1 MTTVAFVLVLVA
13 AVSHAS
19 WNFLLKASDHKV
31 AFLWA
36 FGAVSFVAFA
46 VPAGVFAYVDGIGA
60 HGVLVGVGSAAI
72 HGFYGLALA
81 RGYQL
86 GDLSTVY
93 PTARGMGLA
102 LIPPAAVVFLGEDLS
117 IGACAGIAVVILGI
131 YLVQS
136 DAGGLRGLVP
146 SLRDLGRPGAGVAL
160 LTGVLVATYSLWD
173 KAALDHLPP
182 VTLNQFA
189 ITGHVVVLAPLALR
203 GGAATVRS
211 EWRERRWSIL
221 AAGVTAFLG
230 YMLILIALTTSR
242 VSYVAPTRQVS
253 IVLGA
258 LLGVVLLGEG
268 YGIARVC
275 GAVLILAGA
284 LAIGL
289 SP

>member
-1 MTTVAFVLVLVA
+1 VTTVAFAMVLA
-13 AVSHAS
+13 AAASHAS
-19 WNFLLKASDHKV
+19 WNFLLKVSGHKV
-31 AFLWA
+31 AFLWS

-46 VPAGVFAYVDGIGA
+46 VPAGVFAYIDGIDA
-60 HGVLVGVGSAAI
+60 RGVMFGIVSAAI
-72 HGFYGLALA
+72 HGVYGLALA
-81 RGYQL
+81 RGYQI

-102 LIPPAAVVFLGEDLS
+102 LIPPAAVVFLGENLS
-117 IGACAGIAVVILGI
+117 AGAGAGIGVVIVGI

-136 DAGGLRGLVP
+136 NAGGLRGLALPV
-146 SLRDLGRPGAGVAL
+146 RDFGRPAAGVAL
-160 LTGVLVATYSLWD
+160 LTGVLVAAYSVWD

-182 VTLNQFA
+182 ITLNQFA
-189 ITGHVVVLAPLALR
+189 ITGHVVVLAPLAL
-203 GGAATVRS
+203 GGRAEAARS

-221 AAGVTAFLG
+221 AAGMLAFLG
-230 YMLILIALTTSR
+230 YMLILFALTTSR

-268 YGIARVC
+268 YGPARVC
-275 GAVLILAGA
+275 GAVLIVAGA
-284 LAIGL
+284 LLIGL